1 MTSKH
6 HTTCIDV
13 MCHAWYVCVNISLYI
28 VAIILLSGRV
38 CWSHFR
44 FLDQVQPVLVRIRGV
59 RLLWSE
65 VEQLR
70 AESYR
75 QDNKEHEDM
84 LLEVTN
90 QMPNYLVALIIS

>member
-1 MTSKH
+1 MQTL
-6 HTTCIDV
+6 
-13 MCHAWYVCVNISLYI
+13 IS
-28 VAIILLSGRV
+28 
-38 CWSHFR
+38 FR
-44 FLDQVQPVLVRIRGV
+44 FLEQLQPVLVRIRGV

-90 QMPNYLVALIIS
+90 LMLT

>member
-1 MTSKH
+1 MSLLSVGTLSLSSTS
-6 HTTCIDV
+6 
-13 MCHAWYVCVNISLYI
+13 VNICIKIS
-28 VAIILLSGRV
+28 
-38 CWSHFR
+38 FR
-44 FLDQVQPVLVRIRGV
+44 FLEQLQPVLVRVRGV

-90 QMPNYLVALIIS
+90 QMPTHRSYEGPLPSPE